1 MTTKESHSMKLALTI
16 SILYTLILLFFSY
29 HTGLIPLIPSH
40 KRLKCTWSD
49 NCIFLIEVAIF
60 SISLYLNL
68 TFGIANYSGDC
79 AYFVS
84 VITRLSNESHPF
96 AGLYANSDIIYPPL
110 FYFLYFPITKFI
122 TVFHIPV
129 SYTSRAFILCMKF
142 PAIICEF
149 AMAYMLYRTAKHTLK
164 KGQGIPILL
173 LTLLNPAFLF
183 VTAFISQIDAIY
195 VCFVFLTVRLLC
207 QHRLKCAYFAFAA
220 GIMFKFQTIFVT
232 PVVFYAIIHDVFL
245 HDFNWKKFRSNLL
258 CGLSAI
264 FCMFLCYLP
273 FVWDRTSHKMYEGG
287 ITANFVN
294 SIQIYGLA
302 SQNTYNLWTLLGYNF
317 LSQELPFG
325 PLPCHTWGT
334 IFIILFVAL
343 SAVAFCMYREDATR
357 LPLLAALLVSG
368 TVCFATKMMP
378 RYLYPAVVLLIFAY
392 VIRPTVKRFLCAVNF
407 TICFFLLTFSD
418 YVIYPQWEYTAELIW
433 PRIISVYFIFC
444 VGLLTYVIFSDT
456 LDVTVQPPTY

>member
-1 MTTKESHSMKLALTI
+1 MKLALTI
-16 SILYTLILLFFSY
+16 SILYTLTLLFFSY
-29 HTGLIPLIPSH
+29 YTGLIPFIYKGTQRFECP
-40 KRLKCTWSD
+40 WSD
-49 NCIFLIEVAIF
+49 NTVFLIEVAIF

-273 FVWDRTSHKMYEGG
+273 FVWDHTSHKMYEGG

-294 SIQIYGLA
+294 SIQSYGLA

-334 IFIILFVAL
+334 IFIILFVTL
-343 SAVAFCMYREDATR
+343 SAVAFCMYREDTTR

-433 PRIISVYFIFC
+433 PRIVSVYFIFC
-444 VGLLTYVIFSDT
+444 VGMLTYVTFIEP
-456 LDVTVQPPTY
+456 LDAAADRSCTCS

>member
-1 MTTKESHSMKLALTI
+1 MKLALTI

-122 TVFHIPV
+122 TVFHISV

-220 GIMFKFQTIFVT
+220 GIMFKFQAIFVT

-294 SIQIYGLA
+294 SIQSYGLA